1 LTDVLWLGVCKH
13 SVWMLVVVLGAG
25 VAFDLKRGGCLI
37 VLCFFEPWEEEW
49 WFCVVF

>member
-1 LTDVLWLGVCKH
+1 MAECLQTQCVDAG
-13 SVWMLVVVLGAG
+13 VVLGAG

-37 VLCFFEPWEEEW
+37 VLCFSEPWEEEW